1 MVEDVHRQLPL
12 PLHLLHHLLLQLWHQ
27 HTARHC
33 PHPCRRHGSVNSSS
47 EIAQLN
53 AHKITG
59 VNDVPWNSQASD
71 LPALSSLANN
81 GIVLD
86 NAYTLP
92 VCTPSRC
99 SKYKFYYKT
108 PGELQG
114 STDDWNLPIQD
125 GFATRIWKEES
136 SGLCPLFLSFSL
148 SHLEKLN
155 LWIHFSREQKTN
167 LKIDSQGV
175 PTNITMMPQL
185 LHRAGYAT
193 HGFGKCSKTLIQNSL
208 GFDISLLR
216 QVAPGVLL

>member
-1 MVEDVHRQLPL
+1 MTCHG
-12 PLHLLHHLLLQLWHQ
+12 
-27 HTARHC
+27 TARHQTFQ
-33 PHPCRRHGSVNSSS
+33 PC
-47 EIAQLN
+47 L
-53 AHKITG
+53 
-59 VNDVPWNSQASD
+59 PWPTMGLSLTMLTPYQSALLPGD
-71 LPALSSLANN
+71 L
-81 GIVLD
+81 
-86 NAYTLP
+86 
-92 VCTPSRC
+92 
-99 SKYKFYYKT
+99 KYKSYYKT

-167 LKIDSQGV
+167 LKIVSQGV
-175 PTNITMMPQL
+175 PTNITMMPKL

-208 GFDISLLR
+208 GFDISMLR